1 MNAEEGGYV
10 FNMNLYDHS
19 DAPDAEEIL
28 NIVLEMVHRCDSKK
42 TIFDVVNYLKNL
54 SNEQT

>member
-1 MNAEEGGYV
+1 MNAEEGGDV

-28 NIVLEMVHRCDSKK
+28 NIVLEMVHRGDSKK
-42 TIFDVVNYLKNL
+42 TIFEVVNYLKNL